1 MLLCIFADLERIPM
15 MMCLGS
21 MFMTQTIL
29 LAIEVLQIQS
39 TSLKEHFRDGWNTID
54 MANIILVYAFIIT
67 NIAQLDQPT
76 D

>member
-1 MLLCIFADLERIPM
+1 MLLCIFVDLERIPM

>member
-1 MLLCIFADLERIPM
+1 
-15 MMCLGS
+15 MCLGS